1 MEPTYTHCVVCGK
14 PLEFPDRRP
23 FILRTKKYCGKK
35 CKSIAISARHR
46 QKVRESRNPQEPVHT
61 HCETCGKPLE
71 FPNPTGAVLRT
82 KRFCS
87 RRCGEIARRKQKR
100 EAKLANAPP
109 PNHNRCE
116 ICGKPLEF
124 PDKRGHV
131 LKKKRFC
138 SKKCKNVAADKR
150 RKEQYWQENP
160 LPEFK
165 ICPEC
170 NQKFYRK
177 ENQEPEHW
185 SAVRFCS
192 RLCQQCAYRRE
203 HEQEIRENGK
213 VYRANLSDKQR
224 KRKNQRASVRRKE
237 RYWKDPQKARARGRA
252 EYQKR
257 RERILAILEQ
267 KRRAQGVQPQGE
279 TISKPT
285 EQVAEFYQAA
295 FPNHEILFDHPMLK
309 NPDTGYPLRF
319 DIWIPEEKLAIEV
332 DGPFHREP
340 IFGEEKLKRTQYL
353 DALKDRLAA
362 EAGIH
367 LIRIPVE

>member
-138 SKKCKNVAADKR
+138 SKKPINDARNNIGKR
-150 RKEQYWQENP
+150 IHCLNSRFALSAIRNSIVRKT
-160 LPEFK
+160 
-165 ICPEC
+165 
-170 NQKFYRK
+170 
-177 ENQEPEHW
+177 
-185 SAVRFCS
+185 
-192 RLCQQCAYRRE
+192 
-203 HEQEIRENGK
+203 
-213 VYRANLSDKQR
+213 
-224 KRKNQRASVRRKE
+224 KNQNIGQRCAFVAGFVSNVHTVESTNKK
-237 RYWKDPQKARARGRA
+237 YARMARS
-252 EYQKR
+252 
-257 RERILAILEQ
+257 I
-267 KRRAQGVQPQGE
+267 V
-279 TISKPT
+279 PT
-285 EQVAEFYQAA
+285 
-295 FPNHEILFDHPMLK
+295 
-309 NPDTGYPLRF
+309 
-319 DIWIPEEKLAIEV
+319 
-332 DGPFHREP
+332 
-340 IFGEEKLKRTQYL
+340 
-353 DALKDRLAA
+353 
-362 EAGIH
+362 
-367 LIRIPVE
+367 